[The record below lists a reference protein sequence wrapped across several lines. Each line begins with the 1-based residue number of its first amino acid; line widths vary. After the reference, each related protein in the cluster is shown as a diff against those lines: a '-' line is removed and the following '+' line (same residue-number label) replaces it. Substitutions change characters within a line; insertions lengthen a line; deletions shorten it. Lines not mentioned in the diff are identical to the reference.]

1 MRISDWSSDVCSSDL
16 GESASDLRVRIARP
30 TGECRA
36 GASGIGRSFASL
48 VLKRSN
54 CLAHIERLRGSGRAR
69 RYARMR
75 CDREAILPRDNG
87 INRSAEHT
95 SELQSLMRHSYAV
108 FCWKQTSTLQ
118 IQHSFKRLR
127 RALQHTTFYSHKK
140 HINNT

>member
-1 MRISDWSSDVCSSDL
+1 MLADCLTQGGRIDREI

-87 INRSAEHT
+87 INRCKTPLGIIEVDPG
-95 SELQSLMRHSYAV
+95 ERGDR
-108 FCWKQTSTLQ
+108 KST
-118 IQHSFKRLR
+118 RLGKESVSTCR
-127 RALQHTTFYSHKK
+127 TRWSP
-140 HINNT
+140 

>member
-54 CLAHIERLRGSGRAR
+54 CLAHIEPLRGSGRAR

-75 CDREAILPRDNG
+75 CEREAILPRDNG
-87 INRSAEHT
+87 INRCKNPVRIIGVVTGERG
-95 SELQSLMRHSYAV
+95 RHFTETDLPEALGIALRA
-108 FCWKQTSTLQ
+108 CGMTT
-118 IQHSFKRLR
+118 RLR
-127 RALQHTTFYSHKK
+127 GTTCG
-140 HINNT
+140 